1 VQAAQAS
8 VKQAEA
14 ALASARAQRIQE
26 QVRSGDVVSAQAQV
40 ERSQAQ
46 LENATKQ
53 LAYTTILAPQDGVVI
68 QKYVEEGTIIT
79 SGRSAIS
86 EGTNIVT
93 IGDVSAM
100 YVLADVD
107 ESEIAQ
113 VKAGQPARVEVES
126 LPDKPIPGVVE
137 EIFPR
142 GVEEQNVVSFQ
153 VKVRIL
159 QLDPALRPGM
169 TADVEV
175 LLKEAKDVLY
185 VPNEAIRENDQGTVV
200 KVKKGPEIVERSV
213 RIGIEGL
220 EDTEVVQGLEQGEE
234 VILETSE
241 GQKEAGSMGG
251 PGEPGGRDRSR
262 QTGDMMKMMGPPP
275 P

>member
-1 VQAAQAS
+1 
-8 VKQAEA
+8 
-14 ALASARAQRIQE
+14 
-26 QVRSGDVVSAQAQV
+26 
-40 ERSQAQ
+40 
-46 LENATKQ
+46 
-53 LAYTTILAPQDGVVI
+53 
-68 QKYVEEGTIIT
+68 
-79 SGRSAIS
+79 
-86 EGTNIVT
+86 
-93 IGDVSAM
+93 
-100 YVLADVD
+100 
-107 ESEIAQ
+107 
-113 VKAGQPARVEVES
+113 
-126 LPDKPIPGVVE
+126 
-137 EIFPR
+137 
-142 GVEEQNVVSFQ
+142 
-153 VKVRIL
+153 
-159 QLDPALRPGM
+159 M